1 MTTITKPTNSIIDS
15 DVKYDEYTDGFVV
28 ETFQAIPQTFTDSL
42 KQERFE
48 NSQNRTPDGYH
59 RAASIP
65 VVVIDKWMREGFNF
79 YDESGPAIITRLKQE
94 NLDGF
99 ITSDKAF

>member
-1 MTTITKPTNSIIDS
+1 MTSNTNFIDS
-15 DVKYDEYTDGFVV
+15 GFSLDEHSDGFVV
-28 ETFQAIPQTFTDSL
+28 QTYQSIPNEYIDGL

-48 NSQNRTPDGYH
+48 NSQQRTPDGMY

-65 VVVIDKWMREGFNF
+65 VSVIDKWMNEGFNF
-79 YDESGPAIITRLKQE
+79 YEESGPAIIARLKLE
-94 NLDGF
+94 NLDSF

>member
-1 MTTITKPTNSIIDS
+1 MTNTLLDS
-15 DVKYDEYTDGFVV
+15 GSKLEEYTDGFVV
-28 ETFQAIPQTFTDSL
+28 ETHQSIPTEFIDSL

-48 NSQNRTPDGYH
+48 NSQQRTPDGYY

-65 VVVIDKWMREGFNF
+65 VVVIDKWTREGFNF
-79 YDESGPAIITRLKQE
+79 YEESGPAIIARLKLE
-94 NLDGF
+94 NLDSF